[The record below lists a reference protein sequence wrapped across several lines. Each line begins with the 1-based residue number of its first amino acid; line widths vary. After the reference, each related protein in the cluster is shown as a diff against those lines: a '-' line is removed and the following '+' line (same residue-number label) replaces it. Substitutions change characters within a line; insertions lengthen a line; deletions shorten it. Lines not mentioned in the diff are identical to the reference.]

1 MRYGVN
7 SCIISAFLGSS
18 NKDKGKREE
27 NCNKTGSINT
37 NESTK
42 NSSVSEKCDKLSDF
56 EGLDIT
62 DSTNNKTDK
71 ISSSEKT
78 ITDKTVSSEKQ
89 ETNKTVSSEK
99 QETNK
104 TVSSEKQ
111 ETDKTV
117 SSEKQ
122 ETNKTVSSE
131 KQESNKTVS
140 SEKQETDKT
149 VSNTV
154 GNGDPVNDDAKDNSE
169 EKDLTKSDEIGVVEK
184 SDELSAAGGD
194 VKSTEKN
201 SENCDENVIKDD
213 SQDSHPDKEDGEL
226 ERDKSSETDVI
237 EQEKQT
243 RPDDSEIVD
252 VPDNDDYLLSLTLM
266 LEKVHSEFYK
276 RFQPPSDEDEGF
288 LPDVK
293 VLVPE
298 VRRRTLAGC
307 HIVMSGMVPH
317 GTSYKN
323 TRVRGYVFFFFEG
336 IHFQEVVPWVMVV
349 PPL

>member
-27 NCNKTGSINT
+27 NCNKTGSITT

-42 NSSVSEKCDKLSDF
+42 NSSVSEKCGKLSDF
-56 EGLDIT
+56 EGLDRT

-71 ISSSEKT
+71 VSSSEKT
-78 ITDKTVSSEKQ
+78 ITDKTVSSEKTITDKIVSSEKQ
-89 ETNKTVSSEK
+89 ETDKIISSEKRETDKIISSEKQETDKIVSSEK

-104 TVSSEKQ
+104 TISDE
-111 ETDKTV
+111 
-117 SSEKQ
+117 
-122 ETNKTVSSE
+122 NC
-131 KQESNKTVS
+131 
-140 SEKQETDKT
+140 
-149 VSNTV
+149 VSN
-154 GNGDPVNDDAKDNSE
+154 NGDHVNDDAKDNSK
-169 EKDLTKSDEIGVVEK
+169 EKDLTKCDEVGVVEK
-184 SDELSAAGGD
+184 SDELSTAGGD

-201 SENCDENVIKDD
+201 SKNCDENVIKDD

-226 ERDKSSETDVI
+226 ERDKFSETDVI
-237 EQEKQT
+237 EREKKM

-323 TRVRGYVFFFFEG
+323 TRVSFFFIYLF
-336 IHFQEVVPWVMVV
+336 IF
-349 PPL
+349 